1 MSREIK
7 FRALYFNTDK
17 SRCEWAYGLIGYM
30 GDKGVQV
37 FSREGN
43 SEGNTDVFNCL
54 KGTEGQFTGLRD
66 KKGNEIYEGD
76 ILQPHRHTKVV
87 LLRCEVYFDAG
98 AFRLRGPQHTDRPL
112 AVCMGDASRAGNDY
126 VIIGNIHEHPELL
139 NQTGH

>member
-37 FSREGN
+37 FSRERNADGN
-43 SEGNTDVFNCL
+43 ADVFNCL
-54 KGTEGQFTGLRD
+54 NGTEGQFTGLRD
-66 KKGNEIYEGD
+66 KNGKEIYEGD
-76 ILQPHRHTKVV
+76 ILGGSPNWECQLAEVRWSNGGFVKYGLYSIGWTDTPIADGISRFVV
-87 LLRCEVYFDAG
+87 
-98 AFRLRGPQHTDRPL
+98 
-112 AVCMGDASRAGNDY
+112 
-126 VIIGNIHEHPELL
+126 IGNIHENHELL

>member
-7 FRALYFNTDK
+7 FRALVDDMAM
-17 SRCEWAYGLIGYM
+17 RWAYGNLVYQ
-30 GDKGVQV
+30 GDVPRIQQ
-37 FSREGN
+37 SN
-43 SEGNTDVFNCL
+43 SSPLLTTCL

-66 KKGNEIYEGD
+66 KNGKEIYEGD